1 MARIRS
7 VKPEF
12 WIDEKVVEM
21 GLASRLLFIGLWN
34 FADDQGYID
43 DKPRRIKMQVFP
55 GDDFDV
61 EPLLDE
67 LVAAGLLVRYDSPV
81 GPVLHVRNWDKHQKV
96 DRASTPRFE
105 TSTLVVRTTPPV
117 QRVSPQVSAT
127 REDTSSPIEPS
138 LPSLDAEGKGSGS
151 GRDLDLDLD
160 LEGIARSASRS
171 GAREPPRL
179 SVTQRSKEITNA
191 YSAIEPLC
199 KWPAINAIVIRAL
212 KAEKWSDDEVRDAL
226 LRLAAEGRSVTVDTL
241 RVELAGLPP
250 PSRNGLVEVNG
261 YHLTAQ
267 TAQRMTTDRQRLA
280 AMDQQR
286 LAIEGPS
293 P

>member
-21 GLASRLLFIGLWN
+21 GLAARLLFIGLWN

-96 DRASTPRFE
+96 DRASNPRFE
-105 TSTLVVRTTPPV
+105 TSTLVVRTTPPRPAASV
-117 QRVSPQVSAT
+117 QVSPP
-127 REDTSSPIEPS
+127 REDTSRPIEGS

-151 GRDLDLDLD
+151 GRDLDLDL
-160 LEGIARSASRS
+160 EGIGRSAPRS
-171 GAREPPRL
+171 AAREPPAK
-179 SVTQRSKEITNA
+179 SVTQRAKAITDA
-191 YSAIEPLC
+191 YTEIEPMS
-199 KWPAINAIVIRAL
+199 KWPAVNAIVI
-212 KAEKWSDDEVRDAL
+212 KAIKTDRWSDDEIRAAM
-226 LRLAAEGRSVTVDTL
+226 LRLGGEGRSVTVDTL
-241 RVELAGLPP
+241 RVELNGQPANGRAS
-250 PSRNGLVEVNG
+250 PSLVERG
-261 YHLTAQ
+261 GL
-267 TAQRMTTDRQRLA
+267 RLKPETVA
-280 AMDQQR
+280 NIERRSRFEAIDQ